1 MGLPGATFFSHQ
13 LTKDLTMSLKTFNRR
28 TWLMAAG
35 ASAVST
41 SPLWAQS
48 SKYPARNIR
57 MIVPFPATGGPDT
70 VGRLVALM
78 LSQKWGQQIVVENM
92 PGASGQIGTNYVV
105 KAPADGYTLLF
116 APPTPITIAQHFDP
130 KPAYDPTKDLVPA
143 SLMGRNPAVI
153 VVNSKVPANNLG
165 EFFALVKKNPDKYF
179 YGSPGLGHAFHLIS
193 EIIFAKAGVT
203 LTHIPYQG
211 SAPAVMGLL
220 GGDVQ
225 FLVQSVESVKEHIKA
240 GKLRALATLEAN
252 RLDAYPDL
260 PTLAESG
267 LSNLDIM
274 NWYGAF
280 FTAKTPSE
288 VIAFWEHELALLA
301 KDAAY
306 QKRMREMSFDPVVY
320 GSQEFS
326 KMMALESV
334 QWAGVIKSAK
344 IVTQK

>member
-1 MGLPGATFFSHQ
+1 MSHPP
-13 LTKDLTMSLKTFNRR
+13 FNRR
-28 TWLMAAG
+28 TLLMAAG
-35 ASAVST
+35 MGALT
-41 SPLWAQS
+41 TRPLWAQS
-48 SKYPARNIR
+48 SKYPNRNIR

-78 LSQKWGQQIVVENM
+78 LSQKWGQPITVENM
-92 PGASGQIGTNYVV
+92 PGASGQIGTNHVV

-116 APPTPITIAQHFDP
+116 APPTPITIAPHFEP
-130 KPAYDPTKDLVPA
+130 KPAYDPTRDLLPA

-153 VVNSKVPANNLG
+153 VVNAKVPATNLS

-203 LTHIPYQG
+203 LTHVPYQG

-240 GKLRALATLEAN
+240 GKLRALATLESN
-252 RLDAYPDL
+252 RLEAYPEL
-260 PTLAESG
+260 PTLSESG
-267 LSNLDIM
+267 LSNLEIM

-280 FTAKTPSE
+280 FPAKTPPE
-288 VIAFWEHELALLA
+288 IIGFWEHELALLA
-301 KDAAY
+301 KDGAY

-320 GSQEFS
+320 GAQEFT
-326 KMMALESV
+326 KMMALESG